1 VDPTAIS
8 LPLKKCNSGTVLQV
22 REFCV
27 ILFFLNIFWGLYAYP
42 YNLFIS
48 KNGLVYDWCWLTQL
62 LVLIDCSVYS
72 AYAGYPFFSSIVQ
85 LKVQFLGTKSKS
97 R

>member
-1 VDPTAIS
+1 
-8 LPLKKCNSGTVLQV
+8 LKKCNSGTVLQV
-22 REFCV
+22 SQFCV
-27 ILFFLNIFWGLYAYP
+27 ILFFLNLFWGLY
-42 YNLFIS
+42 
-48 KNGLVYDWCWLTQL
+48 DWCCLTQL

-72 AYAGYPFFSSIVQ
+72 AYAGNSFLSIVQ